1 MILDN
6 LSPRLEY
13 IEGSQTSSVINVV
26 DAANFTA
33 TPNEVGSAVLRWEI
47 KSEMKPGEGAGFA
60 SVAKC
65 DRRRR
70 TLLRFVT
77 KHTGS
82 WNRYAASL
90 IS

>member
-1 MILDN
+1 LDN

-47 KSEMKPGEGAGFA
+47 KSEMKPGEGGWI
-60 SVAKC
+60 
-65 DRRRR
+65 
-70 TLLRFVT
+70 RFRCKV
-77 KHTGS
+77 
-82 WNRYAASL
+82 R
-90 IS
+90 